1 MNKLDKDKVWHEV
14 LESIKVSVSSAI
26 FSTWLSK
33 THIASLKKISE
44 DRYLAEIACPS
55 FYVKTTIAE
64 RYFGLIQ
71 DAIIKALGTPTDLS
85 FIVKDNFELAGT
97 RKPTE
102 APLFDEDDKNEEL
115 TNRIISANI
124 RLGFNFENF
133 AVSGSNQMAFAA
145 TEAVATIHFSF
156 GVEWEWGKHT

>member
-1 MNKLDKDKVWHEV
+1 MRQMNKLDKDKVWHEV

-44 DRYLAEIACPS
+44 ERYLAEIACPS

-71 DAIIKALGTPTDLS
+71 DALIKALVTHSDLN
-85 FIVKDNFELAGT
+85 FIVKNNFELEET
-97 RKPTE
+97 KKTTE
-102 APLFDEDDKNEEL
+102 PPFFDENNKNEKL
-115 TNRIISANI
+115 TN
-124 RLGFNFENF
+124 L
-133 AVSGSNQMAFAA
+133 SNYA
-145 TEAVATIHFSF
+145 
-156 GVEWEWGKHT
+156 